1 MIRIIP
7 AIDIIGGRCVRLTR
21 GDYSLKKTYDASPL
35 DMALQY
41 ADCGVSRIH
50 MVELD
55 GARESRPCNLAVLEQ
70 VASRCPLE
78 IEWGGGI
85 ADSDALRSIFD
96 AGATQAIVGSVAAL
110 KPSLFK
116 QWLQEF
122 GGSRM
127 ILGSDVR
134 DGAVAVKGWLE
145 STSLSISDQVR
156 MFLPDGLESVICTD
170 ISRDGM
176 LQGPSFDLY
185 SSLLKEFPSVGFTAS
200 GGISGMADIERLD
213 ALGMPSVIVGK
224 AIYENKISL
233 EDIKRWS
240 QNA

>member
-1 MIRIIP
+1 M
-7 AIDIIGGRCVRLTR
+7 RLTR

-50 MVELD
+50 MVDLD
-55 GARESRPCNLAVLEQ
+55 GAKQSRPCNLAVLEQ
-70 VASRCPLE
+70 VASRTSLE

-85 ADSDALRSIFD
+85 ADADALRSIFS

-110 KPSLFK
+110 QPALFR
-116 QWLQEF
+116 QWLREF

-134 DGAVAVKGWLE
+134 DGAVAVKGWLQ
-145 STSLSISDQVR
+145 STAITVSDQIR
-156 MFLPDGLESVICTD
+156 AFLPDGLESVICTE

-176 LQGPSFDLY
+176 LQGPAFDLY
-185 SSLLKEFPSVGFTAS
+185 ASLMREFPGIGFTAS

-213 ALGMPSVIVGK
+213 ALGVPSVIVGK
-224 AIYENKISL
+224 AIYEHKISL
-233 EDIKRWS
+233 EDIRRWS
-240 QNA
+240 LNA